1 MVDYEE
7 IEKELVELS
16 LTRQM
21 ATEDQM
27 KAAKATAQYN
37 LLGVA
42 YLMCSDKHRFRKWL
56 RIMTMHIWLVGRS
69 IQSL

>member
-1 MVDYEE
+1 MIDYEE

-27 KAAKATAQYN
+27 KAATTAQYN

-42 YLMCSDKHRFRKWL
+42 YLMCSDKHRFGKWL

-69 IQSL
+69 IQNL